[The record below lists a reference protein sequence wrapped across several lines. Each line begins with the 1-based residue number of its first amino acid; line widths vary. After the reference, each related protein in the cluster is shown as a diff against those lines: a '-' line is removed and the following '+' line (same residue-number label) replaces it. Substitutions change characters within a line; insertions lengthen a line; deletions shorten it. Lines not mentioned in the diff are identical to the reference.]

1 MMIVEG
7 LELKEKNGNEKKKF
21 RKFHII
27 PFILSYFGEFFKLQL
42 SSQAI

>member
-1 MMIVEG
+1 MIVEG
-7 LELKEKNGNEKKKF
+7 LELKEKKGKEKKKF

-27 PFILSYFGEFFKLQL
+27 PLILSYFREFFKLQP